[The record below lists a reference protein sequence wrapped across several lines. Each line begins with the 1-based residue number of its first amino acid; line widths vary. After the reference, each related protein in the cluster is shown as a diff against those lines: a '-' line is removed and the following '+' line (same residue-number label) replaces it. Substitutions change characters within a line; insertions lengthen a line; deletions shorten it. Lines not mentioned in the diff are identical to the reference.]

1 MIAAPE
7 HAPHATRTAEAG
19 WSALPLGARPPGR
32 WALAARWIVA
42 DLPEGRRLVENGE
55 VVIENDRV
63 LWVGQRFPGEVSCR
77 YDMGEALV
85 GPGFVDLDALS
96 DLDTTILGMD
106 NQPAW
111 RKGRVWPSDYAVRA
125 REMYSPDE
133 LAFQK
138 RYAFAQLLLN
148 GITSALPIASLF
160 YRAWGETVAEFEA
173 AAEAAGDLGLR
184 VWLGPAYRS
193 GGVVLDAAGR
203 MQPVF
208 DEARGL
214 AGLAEAAAFAE
225 RVHGSHGGLVSGM
238 FAPDRVETCT
248 EPLLRE
254 TFARAEALDMPVR
267 LHMAQGAM
275 ELETVRRLH
284 GMTAPA
290 WLERLGLLSP
300 RLIAP
305 HATVATE
312 DDLARYA
319 ANGVT
324 VAHCPL
330 VSGRHGSVLRSFSA
344 LKAQGVRVGMGTDT
358 APPDMVLNMAVGLIA
373 NRVAEG
379 RGDAGS
385 AAEFY
390 DAATLAGA
398 DALRRP
404 DLGRLAPGAKADIAV
419 FDMADALI
427 APRIDPVQ
435 TLIVGATGRVTRAT
449 IVDGRIAMRGG
460 EVAGLDLAHARR
472 QSQEQFDRLV
482 AQYPE
487 RTWQHPPVAEIFP
500 PSYPLADPRS
510 ATPQLGRPATSPDAP
525 AAPPA
530 QGPGTSFRPDIP
542 TEQP

>member
-1 MIAAPE
+1 MTAAPGQ
-7 HAPHATRTAEAG
+7 APSTNGAAAGG
-19 WSALPLGARPPGR
+19 WSTLPLGARPAGR

-42 DLPEGRRLVENGE
+42 DLPEGRRLIENGE

-63 LWVGQRFPGEVSCR
+63 LWVGQRFAGEVSCR

-111 RKGRVWPSDYAVRA
+111 RKGRVWPADYAARA

-160 YRAWGETVAEFEA
+160 YREWGETVAEFEA

-193 GGVVLDAAGR
+193 GGVILDGAGR

-214 AGLAEAAAFAE
+214 AGLAEAAAFSE

-238 FAPDRVETCT
+238 LAPDRVETCT
-248 EPLLRE
+248 EALLRE

-290 WLERLGLLSP
+290 WLDGMGLLSP

-330 VSGRHGSVLRSFSA
+330 VSGRHGSLLRSFSA
-344 LKAQGVRVGMGTDT
+344 LKARGVRVGMGTDT

-398 DALRRP
+398 DAPRRP
-404 DLGRLAPGAKADIAV
+404 DLGRLAPGSKADIAV

-435 TLIVGATGRVTRAT
+435 TLILGATGRVTRAT

-460 EVAGLDLAHARR
+460 EVAGLDLSRARM
-472 QSQEQFDRLV
+472 QAQEQFDRLV
-482 AQYPE
+482 AQYPD
-487 RTWQHPPVAEIFP
+487 RTWQHPPVTEIFP
-500 PSYPLADPRS
+500 PSYPLADPGN
-510 ATPQLGRPATSPDAP
+510 ATAEMSRKAARPARMTGTP
-525 AAPPA
+525 AL
-530 QGPGTSFRPDIP
+530 RPEMP